1 MLDFQVSTI
10 VFTVINLL
18 VLYFILRKLLFGR
31 VNAVLEQRAARVK
44 ETIDSAEASK
54 SQAEELRAE
63 YEDKLTDA
71 RQEAAKLVADAQNRA
86 QRAYEAKMADAET
99 DAKRLRS
106 EAEAQIASERD
117 AMLRGARN
125 EVASLALLAA
135 AWVLAVRR
143 LWQPLALGAEALRVD
158 VVNTVSASLELGFTL
173 EPALSLPE
181 ALWTNCATLL
191 VLLALVP
198 LGALLGLGV
207 VRLRSFWL
215 VFVSSFPFVL
225 LPLCISVTP
234 GWLPLMALVLGW
246 VVPALTSLL
255 ARTSPLGAVRLNL
268 AALPAAALLLAAL
281 SLAMPMDTYQ
291 RPAWADRAL
300 QHLTNQAV
308 RLGDGL
314 LEGSGPF
321 GIGSGGPTP
330 TAPSLSPTRGR
341 CASPDAPCWRW
352 RPTSLAASTCGGS
365 PTRYMTARAGSRW
378 MRRPT
383 TGRPASAASHMERP
397 SRWTWTLA
405 SLGLSPCSPSSSP

>member
-135 AWVLAVRR
+135 AWVLA
-143 LWQPLALGAEALRVD
+143 AIC
-158 VVNTVSASLELGFTL
+158 SA
-173 EPALSLPE
+173 
-181 ALWTNCATLL
+181 ATM
-191 VLLALVP
+191 AS
-198 LGALLGLGV
+198 AK
-207 VRLRSFWL
+207 
-215 VFVSSFPFVL
+215 FPGG
-225 LPLCISVTP
+225 SV
-234 GWLPLMALVLGW
+234 
-246 VVPALTSLL
+246 
-255 ARTSPLGAVRLNL
+255 
-268 AALPAAALLLAAL
+268 
-281 SLAMPMDTYQ
+281 
-291 RPAWADRAL
+291 
-300 QHLTNQAV
+300 
-308 RLGDGL
+308 
-314 LEGSGPF
+314 
-321 GIGSGGPTP
+321 
-330 TAPSLSPTRGR
+330 
-341 CASPDAPCWRW
+341 CAS
-352 RPTSLAASTCGGS
+352 
-365 PTRYMTARAGSRW
+365 AGSARSSV
-378 MRRPT
+378 
-383 TGRPASAASHMERP
+383 ASGCGKP
-397 SRWTWTLA
+397 
-405 SLGLSPCSPSSSP
+405 